1 MSKQSV
7 LDFFEA
13 CANDPDVMAHFT
25 PLSASE
31 LILHARSAGYE
42 FAVADIAEVI
52 GAMEVHMI
60 MERAGEAI
68 NASSSL
74 WVKMWGKPRLQYVVD
89 ELYRT
94 FSREELQQLLEQ

>member
-1 MSKQSV
+1 MAKQST

-13 CANDPDVMAHFT
+13 CATDPAVMAHYQ

-42 FAVADIAEVI
+42 FTLEDLAGVI
-52 GAMEVHMI
+52 GAMEVHVI
-60 MERAGEAI
+60 MERAGEEI

-94 FSREELQQLLEQ
+94 FSPEELRQLLDQ

>member
-1 MSKQSV
+1 MSIQSV
-7 LDFFEA
+7 IDFFKA
-13 CANDPDVMAHFT
+13 CANDPDVMAHYL

-31 LILHARSAGYE
+31 LILHARSAGYDFTLE
-42 FAVADIAEVI
+42 DIAGVI
-52 GAMEVHMI
+52 GPMEVHVI
-60 MERAGEAI
+60 MERAGEEI

-94 FSREELQQLLEQ
+94 FSQEELQQLLDQ